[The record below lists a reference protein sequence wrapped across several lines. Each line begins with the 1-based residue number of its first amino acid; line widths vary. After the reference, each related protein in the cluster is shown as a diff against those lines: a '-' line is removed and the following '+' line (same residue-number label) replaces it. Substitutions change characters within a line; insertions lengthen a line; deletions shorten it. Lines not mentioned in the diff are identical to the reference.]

1 MPNRARLA
9 RPPRILIASDQN
21 AGLRDLERFLG
32 DHGYFVVRVYAGTPV
47 LERARAVRPDV
58 VVLDAKLADRESL
71 DLSRTLRDDP
81 VIGPSMPILLL
92 VTGHPTP
99 HDHLAALR
107 AGIWELLPR
116 PLNQNEVLLKVDTYV
131 VAKAE
136 ADRAPQREMVDA
148 ATGLYTSQGLAHRAR
163 ELILQASQHNTSA
176 ACVVFAPEFEVAP
189 AGSGAVEA
197 TAELV
202 PRVAQMFRADGR
214 RSDAI
219 GRVGSTEI
227 AVLAPGTDAGGAVKL
242 AERFRRAMLAGT
254 AEAGAGPAI
263 ELRAGYGAVGNVR
276 YTPVDPK
283 NLLARAARAVQLAR
297 AEGKWIRESSER
309 P

>member
-1 MPNRARLA
+1 
-9 RPPRILIASDQN
+9 
-21 AGLRDLERFLG
+21 
-32 DHGYFVVRVYAGTPV
+32 
-47 LERARAVRPDV
+47 
-58 VVLDAKLADRESL
+58 
-71 DLSRTLRDDP
+71 
-81 VIGPSMPILLL
+81 
-92 VTGHPTP
+92 
-99 HDHLAALR
+99 
-107 AGIWELLPR
+107 
-116 PLNQNEVLLKVDTYV
+116 
-131 VAKAE
+131 
-136 ADRAPQREMVDA
+136 
-148 ATGLYTSQGLAHRAR
+148 
-163 ELILQASQHNTSA
+163 
-176 ACVVFAPEFEVAP
+176 VVFAPEFEVAP